1 MPDETQHDPF
11 AIVGRAGF
19 ARIGKRCNL
28 VSGVAATSNLGR
40 QGPRKVS
47 EMAAPRTERL
57 TPRRHRRST
66 SSRAS
71 SASKTELSPAERRV
85 AETVR
90 HDFEAATRL
99 TIAELARRAGVSQP
113 SVTRFCR
120 SVGSRSFGEF
130 KIQLA
135 TTLTVAAAY
144 LKSDRV
150 FADDVGQLAQIVM
163 MNAANAIREGLD
175 QLDTAAL
182 RAAIDALAASRRID
196 IYGQGSGSAAIAEDA
211 KLRLFRL
218 GIPVAA
224 YIDGQQQRMS
234 AATLQPGD
242 AVFAISN
249 SGRSKPVI
257 EAVEIAR
264 SFGATTVAL
273 TRPGTPLA
281 AAAEHRHRGRPCRR
295 STTCFARRRRATPTW
310 RSSTRSRPASPHAS
324 APRAARRFAASATP
338 SPASASP
345 SRAPSTD
352 PTPIMKDLEPR
363 D

>member
-1 MPDETQHDPF
+1 MERDAVRRADPAPS
-11 AIVGRAGF
+11 AIDIVS
-19 ARIGKRCNL
+19 RIQR
-28 VSGVAATSNLGR
+28 VESGL
-40 QGPRKVS
+40 
-47 EMAAPRTERL
+47 
-57 TPRRHRRST
+57 
-66 SSRAS
+66 SR
-71 SASKTELSPAERRV
+71 AERRV

-90 HDFEAATRL
+90 QDFEAATRL
-99 TIAELARRAGVSQP
+99 TIGELARRAGVSQP

-150 FADDVGQLAQIVM
+150 FGDDIGQLAQAIM

-175 QLDTAAL
+175 QLDTVAL
-182 RAAIDALAASRRID
+182 AAAIEALAASRRID

-224 YIDGQQQRMS
+224 YSDGHQQRMS

-242 AVFAISN
+242 AVLAISN

-273 TRPGTPLA
+273 TRPATPLA
-281 AAAEHRHRGRPCRR
+281 AVAEHVIAVTVPEVEDVLRPTPSRYAHMAIVD
-295 STTCFARRRRATPTW
+295 TIATGVAARLGP
-310 RSSTRSRPASPHAS
+310 RSRETLRRVRYTLASIGVAI
-324 APRAARRFAASATP
+324 P
-338 SPASASP
+338 S
-345 SRAPSTD
+345 PSTD
-352 PTPIMKDLEPR
+352 PTPIMRDLQPR
-363 D
+363 E